1 MGKFMGFAF
10 LCVFCCIGCSGE
22 TEEIEK
28 GAVPVADSRGHQLYM
43 TNGCAVCHGDQGRG
57 DGRIANTLRPPPRDF
72 RDLSNYK
79 KGASV
84 EQIAE
89 TIARGIGGTS
99 MPGYSH
105 LTNEDRLTIARHV
118 VFLQK
123 QP

>member
-1 MGKFMGFAF
+1 MGRLIAFALVCAF
-10 LCVFCCIGCSGE
+10 SCIACSGE
-22 TEEIEK
+22 TEEVEK
-28 GAVPVADSRGHQLYM
+28 AAVPVADKRGHQLYM

-72 RDLSNYK
+72 RDLAHYK

-99 MPGYSH
+99 MPGYAH
-105 LTNEDRLTIARHV
+105 LSSQDRLTIARHI
-118 VFLQK
+118 VFLQQ